1 MLALLIYVLFS
12 GAIVFTFKY
21 FSRFRIPTFQALVV
35 NYLTCTA
42 VGFGMSGAPSLA
54 PLQAG
59 GPWLVAAVVLGA
71 LFITTFYLVALTT
84 QRVSVSAAAVAT
96 KMSLV
101 LPVAFNLLVLQQAQR
116 PYTLLNYM
124 GIALAVVAIILTVW
138 KPAPANAP
146 SPGREAVPTAAW
158 WLPVLAFLASGSG
171 DTLLNYASS
180 RLLSTPEQ
188 QALFPILLFGTA
200 AVVGIGVLA
209 ARLWAQEETLQWR
222 SLPAGIILGIL
233 NYFSVHFLIR
243 ALGAFS
249 NDGAFVYPLANIG
262 TILLGALGG
271 YVLFRER
278 LGRTGQLGLLTA
290 LLALLLLSYQEVLAA
305 VRS

>member
-21 FSRFRIPTFQALVV
+21 FGLFRIPTFQALVV

-42 VGFGMSGAPSLA
+42 VGWLMSGTPSLA
-54 PLQAG
+54 PLKTG
-59 GPWLVAAVVLGA
+59 GSWLVAAVVLGA
-71 LFITTFYLVALTT
+71 LFIATFYLVALTT

-101 LPVAFNLLVLQQAQR
+101 LPVAFNLVVLRQAQR
-116 PYTLLNYM
+116 PYTALNYVGM
-124 GIALAVVAIILTVW
+124 VLAVVAIILTVW
-138 KPAPANAP
+138 KPTPAKAG
-146 SPGREAVPTAAW
+146 SRGVQVARTAAW
-158 WLPVLAFLASGSG
+158 VLPVLAFLASGSG

-180 RLLSTPEQ
+180 RLLPTPEH

-200 AVVGIGVLA
+200 AVVGLLVLA
-209 ARLWAQEETLQWR
+209 GRLVANVETMQWR
-222 SLPAGIILGIL
+222 SIPAGIVLGIL
-233 NYFSVHFLIR
+233 NFYSVFFLIR
-243 ALGAFS
+243 ALGAFG

-271 YVLFRER
+271 YVLFSER

-290 LLALLLLSYQEVLAA
+290 LVALLLLSYQEVLAA
-305 VRS
+305 VAA

>member
-12 GAIVFTFKY
+12 GTIVFTFKY
-21 FSRFRIPTFQALVV
+21 FGLLRIPTFQALAV
-35 NYLTCTA
+35 NYLTCTV
-42 VGFGMSGAPSLA
+42 VGWLMSGSPSLA
-54 PLQAG
+54 LLQTG
-59 GPWLVAAVVLGA
+59 GAWLVAAVVLGA
-71 LFITTFYLVALTT
+71 LFIATFYLVALTT

-101 LPVAFNLLVLQQAQR
+101 LPVAFNLVVLRQAQR
-116 PYTLLNYM
+116 PYTALNYV

-138 KPAPANAP
+138 KPAPA
-146 SPGREAVPTAAW
+146 TAGSRGAQVARTDTW
-158 WLPVLAFLASGSG
+158 VLPVLAFLASGSG

-180 RLLSTPEQ
+180 RLLPTPEH

-200 AVVGIGVLA
+200 AVVGLVVLA
-209 ARLWAQEETLQWR
+209 GRLLANVETIQWR
-222 SLPAGIILGIL
+222 SIPAGVVLGIL
-233 NYFSVHFLIR
+233 NFFSVYFLIR
-243 ALGAFS
+243 ALGAFG

-290 LLALLLLSYQEVLAA
+290 LVALLLLSYQEVLAA
-305 VRS
+305 AGA